1 MTNVELNWEDP
12 LPSYAIAK
20 NRKNIQYVLC
30 VGIGTPLLGDRW
42 VTELARKDVKDQ
54 NHPDNRTRCND
65 LGNISIAGHK
75 VTSCVISVRFV
86 SVNKLW
92 GKGLRSGLEKVLPTF
107 RPKFPPVPRLAQ
119 PIGSH
124 EEKIWTTE
132 KLLQVLKRTFQQ
144 KMWGQVHS
152 SDKKSNGNQVL
163 WRVSVYLL
171 AEHWTSHAGS
181 SSGGIFADL
190 LHLLLLPLATP
201 GCTCCTSQKVET
213 TTTTVCCRLLQVTRL
228 HMLHISNGNNNKSNR
243 FLSRLKPQKEQQQ
256 QQQVYASLDRMQQAI
271 QNVNWYCFTPVSDDG
286 VSINYRMESARIE
299 NTKVL

>member
-1 MTNVELNWEDP
+1 MIWATSPSQGTKLLVVSYLCALFQSTSFEEKVWGRGWKKFCRLSAQSFLQFHVWHNRLGRTRRKFEQRRNYCKFWKELFSKKCEARSIV
-12 LPSYAIAK
+12 LIK
-20 NRKNIQYVLC
+20 NR
-30 VGIGTPLLGDRW
+30 
-42 VTELARKDVKDQ
+42 
-54 NHPDNRTRCND
+54 
-65 LGNISIAGHK
+65 
-75 VTSCVISVRFV
+75 
-86 SVNKLW
+86 
-92 GKGLRSGLEKVLPTF
+92 
-107 RPKFPPVPRLAQ
+107 
-119 PIGSH
+119 
-124 EEKIWTTE
+124 
-132 KLLQVLKRTFQQ
+132 
-144 KMWGQVHS
+144 M
-152 SDKKSNGNQVL
+152 GNQVL
-163 WRVSVYLL
+163 WKVSVYLL

-228 HMLHISNGNNNKSNR
+228 HMLHISNGNNNDSNR